1 MKNVS
6 FTGGRYQIWF
16 VPGWGAWY
24 NWRII
29 KAKGGCV
36 KALHRKFPLA
46 IALAM
51 IAVGWHTPAR
61 AGEENLIANSAQ
73 CTQHFGRLERQY
85 GIPKHLMMAIGGT
98 ESGRWSKEVNMAVPW
113 PWTINAEGKGQYFE
127 TMHEAVTA
135 VKRLQ
140 QRGVKSIDVGCM
152 QVNLKHHPNAFA
164 SVTQAFDPAYN
175 TTYAA
180 KFLRR
185 NYDDTRSWSEAIAAY
200 HSKGTQRGRDYFGRV
215 KYNWKRV
222 LAAVRGEPF
231 NELPYVARGGEGAQL
246 AELTVRDA
254 SGGLKLSRAGKEA
267 ASLNRYHSPTMKII
281 KVSDTP
287 SQSPRRDGVL
297 VIRPDTAK
305 KAEADAPVVVAS
317 NFASDQLLDDEFVTG
332 AGIRRPL
339 GNTSAPK
346 EDSESTSSR
355 KKGPNFIFN

>member
-1 MKNVS
+1 MK
-6 FTGGRYQIWF
+6 TPWIWILP
-16 VPGWGAWY
+16 VALTWGLVLAPG
-24 NWRII
+24 
-29 KAKGGCV
+29 KA
-36 KALHRKFPLA
+36 
-46 IALAM
+46 ALA
-51 IAVGWHTPAR
+51 
-61 AGEENLIANSAQ
+61 ENGRLIEVSAL

-98 ESGRWSKEVNMAVPW
+98 ESGRWSNDVRMAVPW

-127 TMHEAVTA
+127 TMHEAVAA

-175 TTYAA
+175 TSYAA
-180 KFLRR
+180 KFLRN
-185 NYDDTRSWSEAIAAY
+185 NYDDTHSWSEAIAAY

-222 LAAVRGEPF
+222 LAAVRGEKF
-231 NELPYVARGGEGAQL
+231 DDLPYVARGGEGAQL

-267 ASLNRYHSPTMKII
+267 AGLQKYHSPTMKII

-287 SQSPRRDGVL
+287 SQALRRDGVL
-297 VIRPDTAK
+297 VIRPEPL
-305 KAEADAPVVVAS
+305 KAVEPTVEVAS
-317 NFASDQLLDDEFVTG
+317 ASGFPDEPSLDSEFVTG
-332 AGIRRPL
+332 AGIRKPL
-339 GNTSAPK
+339 SNAPDVS
-346 EDSESTSSR
+346 EDVSKSSR